1 VRKVY
6 TVVKGSRETILLQS
20 RYVSNGDPFP
30 LTNVTSL
37 KMRVENDDGTLEEI
51 TGQIVD
57 SVAGKM
63 SFILTP
69 TVSAD
74 LKAKDAQT
82 IEVEIGYDD
91 ATLKRIFHFENAL
104 CVKEALSE

>member
-1 VRKVY
+1 MRKVY
-6 TVVKGSRETILLQS
+6 TVVKGSRETIQLQA

-37 KMRVENDDGTLEEI
+37 KMRVVNDDDTLEEI
-51 TGQIVD
+51 TGQITD
-57 SVAGKM
+57 SPAGKM
-63 SFILTP
+63 SFVITP

-82 IEVEIGYDD
+82 IEIELGYDD
-91 ATLKRIFHFENAL
+91 TALKRIFQFENAL
-104 CVKEALSE
+104 CVKEAIS